1 MVWNIIVHMFFKVVT
16 FRNKDGSTRQY
27 LHLVEAV
34 REGKKIRH
42 KVLVTLGRVELLRA
56 SGSLDRMADAL
67 NRLAGKEKIVDL
79 AKNLR
84 APSTKSYGPVP
95 VFRRLWK
102 NLGMPKAIAEAVKK
116 ETFFAYDA
124 ETAIFRMAVGRLLDP
139 KSKLGTH
146 RWAQTVFWDDGEEVD
161 LQHYYRSLG
170 VLSRCM
176 PRIEE
181 NLFFQG
187 KDLFTPSPDLLFFD
201 TTSVYFEGEG
211 PVGELGRY
219 GFSKD
224 KRPNRRQMIVGVVL
238 TKDGTPLAHHV
249 FPGNTPDATAFS
261 VVIEEMRNRF
271 GIQRVILVGDR
282 GMFNTKI
289 ISRIEELG
297 MEYIAGVRMRTVWD
311 VREIVLA
318 NKDPY
323 ETVSENLKVKK
334 VELGGKRYV
343 VCLNEEEAKRAKA
356 IREKV
361 VTELREKLSG
371 GTKELIGNSAYR
383 KYVTVEKDA
392 VSLDERKITAEQRYD
407 GKYVLLT
414 NTDLTPRETA
424 LAYKELW
431 RVERAFREIKSFLE
445 IRPMYLSREDH
456 VRGHVAMCFLAFC
469 LETALLKAIRP
480 KGEEEKQDD
489 AREKELRETLSSHS
503 LDSILTSLK
512 EVRMVELAVAGKRY
526 RVVSDPDKVATAV
539 FRLLGMPSPR
549 RVTEVEAP
557 PDTQEAAPA

>member
-1 MVWNIIVHMFFKVVT
+1 MDMFFKVVT

-34 REGKKIRH
+34 REGKKVRH

-56 SGSLDRMADAL
+56 TGSLDRMADAL
-67 NRLAGKEKIVDL
+67 NKLSEKEKIVDL
-79 AKNLR
+79 AKNLYS
-84 APSTKSYGPVP
+84 PGTKMYGPVLA
-95 VFRRLWK
+95 FRRLWK
-102 NLGMPKAIAEAVKK
+102 NLGLPKAIAGAVQK

-124 ETAIFRMAVGRLLDP
+124 ESAIFRMVLGRLLDP

-146 RWAQTVFWDDGEEVD
+146 RWAETVCWDDGEEID
-161 LQHYYRSLG
+161 LQHYYRCLG
-170 VLSRCM
+170 VLSRNM
-176 PRIEE
+176 ARIEE

-187 KDLFTPSPDLLFFD
+187 KDLFTPCPDLLFFD

-211 PVGELGRY
+211 PVGKLGRY

-224 KRPNRRQMIVGVVL
+224 KRPDRKQMIVGVVL

-249 FPGNTPDATAFS
+249 FPGNTPDAAAFS

-271 GIQRVILVGDR
+271 GIKRVILVGDR
-282 GMFNTKI
+282 GMFNAKVI
-289 ISRIEELG
+289 ARIEDLE

-311 VREIVLA
+311 VKELVLE
-318 NKDPY
+318 NKDPF
-323 ETVSENLKVKK
+323 ETVTENLKVKK
-334 VELGGKRYV
+334 VELGEKRYV
-343 VCLNEEEAKRAKA
+343 VCLNEEEAKRARA
-356 IREKV
+356 VRESV
-361 VTELREKLSG
+361 VADLRKKLCG
-371 GTKELIGNSAYR
+371 GTKDLIGNSAYR
-383 KYVTVEKDA
+383 KYVSIEKDA
-392 VSLDERKITAEQRYD
+392 VSVDEKKIAAEKRYD

-414 NTDLTPRETA
+414 NTNLSARETA

-469 LETALLKAIRP
+469 LETAFVKALR
-480 KGEEEKQDD
+480 EEKDPDD
-489 AREKELRETLSSHS
+489 SRKELRKTLLAHS
-503 LDSILTSLK
+503 LDSILLSLK

-526 RVVSDPDKVATAV
+526 RVVSEPDKVATAV
-539 FRLLGMPSPR
+539 FRLLGMPAPK
-549 RVTEVEAP
+549 RVAEVDSRPEN
-557 PDTQEAAPA
+557 QEATPA

>member
-1 MVWNIIVHMFFKVVT
+1 MDMFFKVVT

-34 REGKKIRH
+34 RDGKKIRH
-42 KVLVTLGRVELLRA
+42 KVLITLGRVELLRA

-67 NRLAGKEKIVDL
+67 NRLAEKEKIVDL

-84 APSTKSYGPVP
+84 ARSAKSYGPVP

-116 ETFFAYDA
+116 ETFFSYDA
-124 ETAIFRMAVGRLLDP
+124 EAAIFRMVAGRLLAP

-146 RWAQTVFWDDGEEVD
+146 RWAETVFWDDGEIVD
-161 LQHYYRSLG
+161 LQHYYRCLG

-176 PRIEE
+176 ARIEE

-224 KRPNRRQMIVGVVL
+224 KRPDRLQMIVGVVL

-249 FPGNTPDATAFS
+249 FPGNTPDAAAFS
-261 VVIEEMRNRF
+261 VVIEEMRTRF
-271 GIQRVILVGDR
+271 GRKRVILVGDR
-282 GMFNTKI
+282 GMFNAKVV
-289 ISRIEELG
+289 SRIEELG

-311 VREIVLA
+311 VREIVLE
-318 NKDPY
+318 NKDPF
-323 ETVSENLKVKK
+323 ETVSENLKVKN
-334 VELGGKRYV
+334 VELGEKRYV
-343 VCLNEEEAKRAKA
+343 ICLNEEEAKRAKA
-356 IREKV
+356 VRESV
-361 VTELREKLSG
+361 VADLRRKLSG

-392 VSLDERKITAEQRYD
+392 VSLDERKIAAEQRYD

-414 NTDLTPRETA
+414 NTDLSPKETA

-456 VRGHVAMCFLAFC
+456 VPGHVAMCFLAFC
-469 LETALLKAIRP
+469 LETAFVEILRP
-480 KGEEEKQDD
+480 AGEEGKPDD
-489 AREKELRETLSSHS
+489 AREKELRESLSAHS

-512 EVRMVELAVAGKRY
+512 EVRLVELEVAGKRY
-526 RVVSDPDKVATAV
+526 RVVSEADKIATAV

-549 RVTEVEAP
+549 RVTEVDSP

>member
-1 MVWNIIVHMFFKVVT
+1 MDMFFKVVT

-34 REGKKIRH
+34 RDGKKVRH

-56 SGSLDRMADAL
+56 SGSLDRMANAL
-67 NRLAGKEKIVDL
+67 NRLAEKEKIVDL
-79 AKNLR
+79 AKNLSV
-84 APSTKSYGPVP
+84 PSDRVYGPVP

-102 NLGMPKAIAEAVKK
+102 NIGIPKAIAEAVTK

-124 ETAIFRMAVGRLLDP
+124 QTAIFRMVAGRLLDP
-139 KSKLGTH
+139 KSKLMTH
-146 RWAQTVFWDDGEEVD
+146 RWAQTVFWDDGEKVD

-176 PRIEE
+176 ARIEE

-187 KDLFTPSPDLLFFD
+187 KNLFTPSPDLLFFD

-211 PVGELGRY
+211 PVGDLAKY

-224 KRPNRRQMIVGVVL
+224 KRPDRLQMIVGVVL

-249 FPGNTPDATAFS
+249 FPGNTPDAAAFS

-271 GIQRVILVGDR
+271 GIKRVVLVGDR
-282 GMFNTKI
+282 GMFNAKVI
-289 ISRIEELG
+289 ARIEELE
-297 MEYIAGVRMRTVWD
+297 MEYIAGVRMRSVWD
-311 VREIVLA
+311 VREIVLE
-318 NKDPY
+318 NRDPF
-323 ETVSENLKVKK
+323 EMVSENLKVKM

-343 VCLNEEEAKRAKA
+343 VCLNEEEARRAKA
-356 IREKV
+356 VRESV
-361 VTELREKLSG
+361 VADLKEKLSQG
-371 GTKELIGNSAYR
+371 PKGLIGNSAYR

-392 VSLDERKITAEQRYD
+392 VSIDGRKISAEAKYD

-414 NTDLTPRETA
+414 NTSLCAKETA

-469 LETALLKAIRP
+469 LETAFVKALR
-480 KGEEEKQDD
+480 GEAEPDD
-489 AREKELRETLSSHS
+489 AQKKELRETLSAHS
-503 LDSILTSLK
+503 LDSIFTSLK
-512 EVRMVELAVAGKRY
+512 AVRMVEVAIAGKRY
-526 RVVSDPDKVATAV
+526 RVVSEPDNIATAV

-549 RVTEVEAP
+549 RVTEVDAP
-557 PDTQEAAPA
+557 PDTQETKPA

>member
-1 MVWNIIVHMFFKVVT
+1 MDMFFKVVT

-34 REGKKIRH
+34 RDGKKIRH
-42 KVLVTLGRVELLRA
+42 KVLITLGRVELLRA

-67 NRLAGKEKIVDL
+67 NRLAEKEKIVDL

-84 APSTKSYGPVP
+84 ARSAKSYGPVP

-116 ETFFAYDA
+116 EAFFSYDA
-124 ETAIFRMAVGRLLDP
+124 EAAIFRMVAGRLLAP

-146 RWAQTVFWDDGEEVD
+146 RWAETVFWDDGEIVD
-161 LQHYYRSLG
+161 LQHYYRCLG

-176 PRIEE
+176 ARIEE

-224 KRPNRRQMIVGVVL
+224 KRPDRLQMIVGVVL

-261 VVIEEMRNRF
+261 VVIEQMRNRF
-271 GIQRVILVGDR
+271 GIKRVILVGDR

-311 VREIVLA
+311 VREIVLSD
-318 NKDPY
+318 KGSF

-343 VCLNEEEAKRAKA
+343 VCLNEK
-356 IREKV
+356 
-361 VTELREKLSG
+361 
-371 GTKELIGNSAYR
+371 
-383 KYVTVEKDA
+383 
-392 VSLDERKITAEQRYD
+392 KIAAEQRYD

-414 NTDLTPRETA
+414 NTDFPPRETA

-469 LETALLKAIRP
+469 LETAFLKILRP
-480 KGEEEKQDD
+480 AEEEKKSDD
-489 AREKELRETLSSHS
+489 APRKELREILFSQS

-512 EVRMVELAVAGKRY
+512 EVRMVELAV
-526 RVVSDPDKVATAV
+526 
-539 FRLLGMPSPR
+539 
-549 RVTEVEAP
+549 
-557 PDTQEAAPA
+557 

>member
-1 MVWNIIVHMFFKVVT
+1 MDMFFKVVT

-34 REGKKIRH
+34 REGKKTRH

-67 NRLAGKEKIVDL
+67 NRLAEKEKIIDL
-79 AKNLR
+79 AKYLS
-84 APSTKSYGPVP
+84 APSTRVYGPVAA
-95 VFRRLWK
+95 FRRLWK
-102 NLGMPKAIAEAVKK
+102 NLGLPKAIAEAVKK

-124 ETAIFRMAVGRLLDP
+124 ETAIFRMVVGRLLDP

-146 RWAQTVFWDDGEEVD
+146 RWAETVYWDDGEVVD

-224 KRPNRRQMIVGVVL
+224 KRPDRRQMVVGVVL
-238 TKDGTPLAHHV
+238 TRDGTPLAHHV

-271 GIQRVILVGDR
+271 GIRRVILVGDR
-282 GMFNTKI
+282 GMFNARIVT
-289 ISRIEELG
+289 RIEELG

-311 VREIVLA
+311 VREIVLEDKA
-318 NKDPY
+318 PF

-334 VELGGKRYV
+334 VELGAKRYV
-343 VCLNEEEAKRAKA
+343 VCKNEEEAKRAKA

-392 VSLDERKITAEQRYD
+392 VFLDEKKITAEQRYD

-414 NTDLTPRETA
+414 NTDLSPRETA

-469 LETALLKAIRP
+469 LETALLKILRSA
-480 KGEEEKQDD
+480 EEEKKEDD
-489 AREKELRETLSSHS
+489 APRKELRETLSAHS

-512 EVRMVELAVAGKRY
+512 EVRMVELVAAGKRY
-526 RVVSDPDKVATAV
+526 RVVSDPDKIATAV

>member
-1 MVWNIIVHMFFKVVT
+1 MFFKVVT

-34 REGKKIRH
+34 REGKKVRH
-42 KVLVTLGRVELLRA
+42 KVLITLGRVELLRA

-67 NRLAGKEKIVDL
+67 NRLAEKEKVVDL
-79 AKNLR
+79 ARNLR
-84 APSTKSYGPVP
+84 ARSAKSYGPVP
-95 VFRRLWK
+95 VFRRFWK
-102 NLGMPKAIAEAVKK
+102 KLGLPKAIALAVKK

-124 ETAIFRMAVGRLLDP
+124 DAAIFRMVVGRLLDP
-139 KSKLGTH
+139 KSKLATH
-146 RWAQTVFWDDGEEVD
+146 RWAETVFWDDGEEVD
-161 LQHYYRSLG
+161 LQHYYRALG

-176 PRIEE
+176 ARIEE

-211 PVGELGRY
+211 PVEDLARY

-224 KRPNRRQMIVGVVL
+224 KRPDRKQMIVGVVL

-271 GIQRVILVGDR
+271 GIKRVILVGDR
-282 GMFNTKI
+282 GMFNAKV
-289 ISRIEELG
+289 ISRIEELS

-318 NKDPY
+318 NRDPF
-323 ETVSENLKVKK
+323 ETVTDNLKVKK

-356 IREKV
+356 VREAV
-361 VTELREKLSG
+361 VADLREKLSG

-392 VSLDERKITAEQRYD
+392 VSLDERKIVAEQRYD

-414 NTDLTPRETA
+414 NTDLSPKETA

-445 IRPMYLSREDH
+445 IRPMYLSRKDH
-456 VRGHVAMCFLAFC
+456 VRGHVAVCFLAFC
-469 LETALLKAIRP
+469 IETAFIKALRP
-480 KGEEEKQDD
+480 AGEREKPKDT
-489 AREKELRETLSSHS
+489 REKELQQEILSAHS
-503 LDSILTSLK
+503 LDAILTSLK
-512 EVRMVELAVAGKRY
+512 EVRLVELEVAGKRY
-526 RVVSDPDKVATAV
+526 RVVSEADKVATTV

-549 RVTEVEAP
+549 RVTEIDAP

>member
-1 MVWNIIVHMFFKVVT
+1 MHMFFKAVT

-84 APSTKSYGPVP
+84 ARSAKSYGPVP

-116 ETFFAYDA
+116 ESFFAYDA
-124 ETAIFRMAVGRLLDP
+124 ETAIFRMVVGRLLDP

-224 KRPNRRQMIVGVVL
+224 KRPDRRQMIVDVVL

-261 VVIEEMRNRF
+261 VVIEQMRNRF
-271 GIQRVILVGDR
+271 GIKRVILVGDR
-282 GMFNTKI
+282 GMFNAKI
-289 ISRIEELG
+289 VSRIEELG

-318 NKDPY
+318 NRDPF

-356 IREKV
+356 VRESV
-361 VTELREKLSG
+361 VADLKKKLSG

-392 VSLDERKITAEQRYD
+392 VSLDEKKIAAEQRYD

-414 NTDLTPRETA
+414 NTDLSPRETA

-489 AREKELRETLSSHS
+489 AREKELRETLSAHS

-512 EVRMVELAVAGKRY
+512 EVRLVELEVAGKRY

-539 FRLLGMPSPR
+539 FRFLGMPSPR

>member
-1 MVWNIIVHMFFKVVT
+1 MVWNIIVHMFFKAVT

-84 APSTKSYGPVP
+84 ARSAKSYGPVP

-116 ETFFAYDA
+116 ESFFAYDA
-124 ETAIFRMAVGRLLDP
+124 ETAIFRMVVGRLLDP

-224 KRPNRRQMIVGVVL
+224 KRPDRRQMIVGVVL

-261 VVIEEMRNRF
+261 VVIEQMRNRF
-271 GIQRVILVGDR
+271 GIKRVILVGDR
-282 GMFNTKI
+282 GMFNAKI
-289 ISRIEELG
+289 VSRIEELG

-318 NKDPY
+318 NRDPF

-356 IREKV
+356 VRESV
-361 VTELREKLSG
+361 VADLKKKLSG

-392 VSLDERKITAEQRYD
+392 VSLDEKKIAAEQRYD

-414 NTDLTPRETA
+414 NTDLSPRETA

-489 AREKELRETLSSHS
+489 AREKELRETLSAHS

-512 EVRMVELAVAGKRY
+512 EVRLVELEVAGKRY

-539 FRLLGMPSPR
+539 FRFLGMPSPR

>member
-1 MVWNIIVHMFFKVVT
+1 
-16 FRNKDGSTRQY
+16 
-27 LHLVEAV
+27 LV
-34 REGKKIRH
+34 
-42 KVLVTLGRVELLRA
+42 
-56 SGSLDRMADAL
+56 
-67 NRLAGKEKIVDL
+67 
-79 AKNLR
+79 
-84 APSTKSYGPVP
+84 
-95 VFRRLWK
+95 
-102 NLGMPKAIAEAVKK
+102 
-116 ETFFAYDA
+116 
-124 ETAIFRMAVGRLLDP
+124 VGRLLDP

-146 RWAQTVFWDDGEEVD
+146 RWASTVFWDDGEEVD
-161 LQHYYRSLG
+161 LQHYYRCLG
-170 VLSRCM
+170 ILSRCM

-211 PVGELGRY
+211 PVGDLARY

-224 KRPNRRQMIVGVVL
+224 KRPDRLQMIVGVVL
-238 TKDGTPLAHHV
+238 ARDGTPLAHHV

-271 GIQRVILVGDR
+271 GIKRVILVGDR
-282 GMFNTKI
+282 GMFNAKI
-289 ISRIEELG
+289 VARIEELE

-311 VREIVLA
+311 VREIVLE
-318 NKDPY
+318 NKDPF
-323 ETVSENLKVKK
+323 ETVTENLKVKE
-334 VELGGKRYV
+334 VELGGKRYI
-343 VCLNEEEAKRAKA
+343 VCENEEEARRAKA
-356 IREKV
+356 VREKV
-361 VTELREKLSG
+361 VTELREKLGG

-392 VSLDERKITAEQRYD
+392 ISLDEKKIAAEQRYD

-414 NTDLTPRETA
+414 NTALSAKETA

-469 LETALLKAIRP
+469 LETVFLKILRP
-480 KGEEEKQDD
+480 AEEERKADD
-489 AREKELRETLSSHS
+489 APRMELREILSPHS

-512 EVRMVELAVAGKRY
+512 EVRMVEVAIAGKRY

>member
-1 MVWNIIVHMFFKVVT
+1 MDMFFKVVT

-34 REGKKIRH
+34 REGKKTRH

-67 NRLAGKEKIVDL
+67 NRLAEKEKIVDL

-84 APSTKSYGPVP
+84 VPSTKVYGPVP
-95 VFRRLWK
+95 AFRRLWK
-102 NLGMPKAIAEAVKK
+102 NLGLPAAIAEAVKK

-124 ETAIFRMAVGRLLDP
+124 ESAIFRMVAGRLLDP

-146 RWAQTVFWDDGEEVD
+146 RWAETVFWDDGEVVD

-181 NLFFQG
+181 NLFFQR

-224 KRPNRRQMIVGVVL
+224 KRPDRRQMVVGVVL

-261 VVIEEMRNRF
+261 VVIEEMRSRF
-271 GIQRVILVGDR
+271 GIKRVILVGDR
-282 GMFNTKI
+282 GMFNAKI
-289 ISRIEELG
+289 VTRIEELG

-311 VREIVLA
+311 VREIVLE
-318 NKDPY
+318 NRDPF
-323 ETVSENLKVKK
+323 ETVTENLKVKK

-343 VCLNEEEAKRAKA
+343 VCLNEEEAKRAKTV
-356 IREKV
+356 REKV

-392 VSLDERKITAEQRYD
+392 VSIDERKIAAEQRYD

-424 LAYKELW
+424 MAYKELW

-469 LETALLKAIRP
+469 LETALLKILRP
-480 KGEEEKQDD
+480 AEEEKKADD
-489 AREKELRETLSSHS
+489 APRKELRETLSAHS

-526 RVVSDPDKVATAV
+526 RVVSDPDKIATAV

-549 RVTEVEAP
+549 RVTGVEAP

>member
-1 MVWNIIVHMFFKVVT
+1 MFFKVVT

-34 REGKKIRH
+34 RERKKVRH

-67 NRLAGKEKIVDL
+67 NRLAEKEKIVDL
-79 AKNLR
+79 AKNLS
-84 APSTKSYGPVP
+84 APSTKVYGPVP

-102 NLGMPKAIAEAVKK
+102 NLGLPAAIAEAVKK
-116 ETFFAYDA
+116 EPFFTYDA
-124 ETAIFRMAVGRLLDP
+124 QAAIFRMVVGRLLSP
-139 KSKLGTH
+139 KSKLMTH
-146 RWAQTVFWDDGEEVD
+146 RWAQTVSWDDGEEVD
-161 LQHYYRSLG
+161 LQHYYRCLG
-170 VLSRCM
+170 VLSRNM

-181 NLFFQG
+181 NLFFRG

-211 PVGELGRY
+211 PVGDMARY

-224 KRPNRRQMIVGVVL
+224 KRPDRKQIIVGVVL
-238 TKDGTPLAHHV
+238 TMEGTPLAHHV
-249 FPGNTPDATAFS
+249 FPGNTPDAAAFS
-261 VVIEEMRNRF
+261 AVIEQMRNRF
-271 GIQRVILVGDR
+271 GIKRVILVGDR
-282 GMFNTKI
+282 GVFNAKG
-289 ISRIEELG
+289 ISRIEELS

-311 VREIVLA
+311 VREIVLE
-318 NKDPY
+318 NTDPF
-323 ETVSENLKVKK
+323 ETVTDNLKVKK

-343 VCLNEEEAKRAKA
+343 VCKNEEEAKRAKA
-356 IREKV
+356 VRESV
-361 VTELREKLSG
+361 VADLREKLCG

-383 KYVTVEKDA
+383 KYVSVEKDA
-392 VSLDERKITAEQRYD
+392 VSLDEKKIAAEQRYD

-414 NTDLTPRETA
+414 NTDLSPRETA

-445 IRPMYLSREDH
+445 IRPVYLSTEDH
-456 VRGHVAMCFLAFC
+456 VKGHVAMCFLAFC
-469 LETALLKAIRP
+469 LETAFLNTLRPAAEKTKA
-480 KGEEEKQDD
+480 DD
-489 AREKELRETLSSHS
+489 ASRKELRETLFAQS

-526 RVVSDPDKVATAV
+526 RVVSEPDKVATAV

-549 RVTEVEAP
+549 RVTEVEATP
-557 PDTQEAAPA
+557 ATDETAPA

>member
-1 MVWNIIVHMFFKVVT
+1 MFFKAVT

-84 APSTKSYGPVP
+84 ARSAKSYGPVP

-116 ETFFAYDA
+116 ESFFAYDA
-124 ETAIFRMAVGRLLDP
+124 ETAIFRMVVGRLLDP

-224 KRPNRRQMIVGVVL
+224 KRPDRRQMIVGVVL

-261 VVIEEMRNRF
+261 VVIEQMRNRF
-271 GIQRVILVGDR
+271 GIKRVILVGDR
-282 GMFNTKI
+282 GMFNAKI
-289 ISRIEELG
+289 VSRIEELG

-318 NKDPY
+318 NRDPF

-356 IREKV
+356 VRESV
-361 VTELREKLSG
+361 VADLKKKLSG

-392 VSLDERKITAEQRYD
+392 VSLDERKIAAEQRYD

-414 NTDLTPRETA
+414 NTDLSPRETA

-489 AREKELRETLSSHS
+489 AREKELRETLSAHS

-512 EVRMVELAVAGKRY
+512 EVRLVELEVAGKRY

-539 FRLLGMPSPR
+539 FRFLGMPSPR

>member
-1 MVWNIIVHMFFKVVT
+1 
-16 FRNKDGSTRQY
+16 
-27 LHLVEAV
+27 
-34 REGKKIRH
+34 
-42 KVLVTLGRVELLRA
+42 
-56 SGSLDRMADAL
+56 
-67 NRLAGKEKIVDL
+67 
-79 AKNLR
+79 
-84 APSTKSYGPVP
+84 
-95 VFRRLWK
+95 
-102 NLGMPKAIAEAVKK
+102 VKK

-124 ETAIFRMAVGRLLDP
+124 ETAIFQMFVGRLLDP

-146 RWAQTVFWDDGEEVD
+146 RWAETVFWDDGEEVD

-211 PVGELGRY
+211 PVRELGRY

-224 KRPNRRQMIVGVVL
+224 KRPDRRQMVVGVVL
-238 TKDGTPLAHHV
+238 TKDGTALAHHV
-249 FPGNTPDATAFS
+249 FPGNTPATSFS

-271 GIQRVILVGDR
+271 GIRRVILVGDR
-282 GMFNTKI
+282 RMFNAKI
-289 ISRIEELG
+289 VTRIEELG

-311 VREIVLA
+311 VREIVLSD
-318 NKDPY
+318 KGSF
-323 ETVSENLKVKK
+323 ETVTENLKVKK

-343 VCLNEEEAKRAKA
+343 VCLNEEEAKRDKA

-361 VTELREKLSG
+361 VTELREKLSC

-383 KYVTVEKDA
+383 KYVTVENDA
-392 VSLDERKITAEQRYD
+392 VSLDEKKITAEQRYD

-414 NTDLTPRETA
+414 NTDLSPKETA
-424 LAYKELW
+424 LAYKELC

-456 VRGHVAMCFLAFC
+456 VRGHVAMYFLAFC
-469 LETALLKAIRP
+469 LETALLKILRP
-480 KGEEEKQDD
+480 VEEEKKADD
-489 AREKELRETLSSHS
+489 VPRNELRETLSAHS

-512 EVRMVELAVAGKRY
+512 EVRMVELAIAGKQY

-539 FRLLGMPSPR
+539 FRLLGLSSPR
-549 RVTEVEAP
+549 RFTEVEAP
-557 PDTQEAAPA
+557 PDTREAAQA